1 MDEKDKTAINLL
13 LTKEQEIT
21 NKFHTTISE
30 VMRLGYETDRG
41 KAEIDSLIDSVKYIL
56 EDLQWLLNR

>member
-1 MDEKDKTAINLL
+1 MDEKDKKVIDLL
-13 LTKEQEIT
+13 LIKEQEIT

-41 KAEIDSLIDSVKYIL
+41 KTEIDSLIGSVKYIL
-56 EDLQWLLNR
+56 EDLQRLLNR

>member
-1 MDEKDKTAINLL
+1 MDEKDKEVIDLL
-13 LTKEQEIT
+13 LIKEQEIT

-41 KAEIDSLIDSVKYIL
+41 KSNVNDLIKSIEYVL
-56 EDLQWLLNR
+56 EDMQRLLNR